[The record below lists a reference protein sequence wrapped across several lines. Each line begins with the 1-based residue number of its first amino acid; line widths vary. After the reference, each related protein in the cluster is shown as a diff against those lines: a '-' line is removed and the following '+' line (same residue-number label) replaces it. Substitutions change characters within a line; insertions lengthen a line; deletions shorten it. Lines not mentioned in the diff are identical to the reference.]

1 MLAVHFREL
10 VEELERD
17 AQDNDGAY
25 RLKVA
30 LLAALG
36 YAYLLGVMALL
47 AGALWLLWLVMK
59 DGRHLVL
66 LKFAIPMALLALV
79 GLRALWV
86 RLDPP
91 EGIPV
96 KRADAPKLF
105 AALDKIRAKLK
116 GPP

>member
-36 YAYLLGVMALL
+36 YAYLVGVIALL

-59 DGRHLVL
+59 DRRHLVL
-66 LKFAIPMALLALV
+66 LHVAISLALL
-79 GLRALWV
+79 GLLGFRAVWV
-86 RLDPP
+86 RPGPP
-91 EGIPV
+91 PGIPG
-96 KRADAPKLF
+96 KG
-105 AALDKIRAKLK
+105 
-116 GPP
+116 GPPPQPFSALPQ